1 MIVFDLLCDR
11 VGHVF
16 EAWFANS
23 AAYDDQRK
31 RGLLACPMCGDANVG
46 KALMAPYVGA
56 KGNQIVTTTPAQ
68 MVAALPD
75 EIKATLATIAKA
87 QTEALKDSKW
97 VGSNFDREARA
108 MDAGDIPTATIHG
121 QATLAQ
127 AKALVEDGIG
137 VLPLPMPVIPPEQC
151 N

>member
-1 MIVFDLLCDR
+1 MIVFDLQCASI
-11 VGHVF
+11 GHVF

-23 AAYDDQRK
+23 AAYDEQRE
-31 RGLLACPMCGDANVG
+31 RGLLACPMCGDVDVG

-56 KGNQIVTTTPAQ
+56 KGNQIVAATPASLA
-68 MVAALPD
+68 AALPE

-87 QTEALKDSKW
+87 QAEALKGSTW

-137 VLPLPMPVIPPEQC
+137 VMPLPMPVIPPEQC